1 MEAMAT
7 ETLDRRARHRRS
19 LKVTA
24 TAALAGVV
32 AGVATPMVT
41 TGPSDRLGL
50 AVVLGAIL
58 AELGVMRL
66 LGVDVEEFSTKDH
79 LYIAFMTFALWFI
92 SYAIMLTAGVRL

>member
-1 MEAMAT
+1 MAT
-7 ETLDRRARHRRS
+7 ETGDRRAQHRRS

-24 TAALAGVV
+24 TATLVGVV

-50 AVVLGAIL
+50 AVVFGAFL
-58 AELGVMRL
+58 ASMGVMRL

-79 LYIAFMTFALWFI
+79 LYIAFMTFSLWFMTWTI
-92 SYAIMLTAGVRL
+92 LLETGARL